1 MRGAQSIL
9 LESVESNASGPVR
22 SPWRLLLKV
31 GGSAAL
37 LAVLFYQTEPGRL
50 WAAFRGA
57 SFGWLAAALVIYLLM
72 ILVSAWRWNALLEPQ
87 GIVIGLPALVR
98 SYLVATFF
106 NNFLPSNIGGDVIR
120 IKDTVAAAGSRTLAA
135 TIVLLDRG
143 IGLLGLL
150 VVGAL
155 GETLVGRAARG
166 ALPVGPALL
175 WSLAL
180 AGLAGLFAVVM
191 APTLVSRLLH
201 PLRAIHRDWVDARLD
216 RLVGM
221 FTRFRARPASIVLCL
236 GGAIVVQAILVGFYA
251 AVAASLRIPVPAA
264 HLAVLVPL
272 SFIVQMLPISMN
284 GLGVREAAFAAYFRL
299 LGLPIESAL
308 ALSLVGSATILV
320 FSLSGAAAYAAS
332 R

>member
-1 MRGAQSIL
+1 MKGAQSIL
-9 LESVESNASGPVR
+9 LESVEPNESGRVR

-31 GGSAAL
+31 GGSAGL
-37 LAVLFYQTEPGRL
+37 LVVLFYQTEPGRL
-50 WAAFRGA
+50 WTAFRGA
-57 SFGWLAAALVIYLLM
+57 SWGWLAAALAIYLLM

-87 GIVIGLPALVR
+87 GIVVGLPALVR

-135 TIVLLDRG
+135 TIVLLDRA

-166 ALPVGPALL
+166 ALPVGPAIL

-180 AGLAGLFAVVM
+180 AGLAGLFAFVV

-201 PLRAIHRDWVDARLD
+201 PLRAIHHDWVDERLD

-236 GGAIVVQAILVGFYA
+236 GGAILVQAILVGFYA

-284 GLGVREAAFAAYFRL
+284 GLGVREATFAAYFRL

-308 ALSLVGSATILV
+308 ALSLLGSATILV
-320 FSLSGAAAYAAS
+320 FSLSGAAAYAAG